1 MAALGDASR
10 RQFLIYGT
18 SSLALASIA
27 ARAQRSLEPLPA
39 ALGPSDAAVPAQDGA
54 ARTADAAGHLT
65 VAVRIDNHGPYR
77 FVVDT
82 GADRTV
88 LATDVAAEL
97 GLLHGERVMLEGVVR
112 AVATETVTL
121 RELAFGSVRCG
132 PLMVPILPHSMLQ
145 ADGYLGL
152 DTLDGHRVTFD
163 FKNHTLQVSEPRSR
177 FGAFWLGQQNEARIR
192 TVGSSGHLR
201 ALHCTVDGVP
211 AAAFV
216 DSGAEV
222 SAGNPPLLAALARR
236 NPAYSQLG
244 AISVS
249 GITGGETLGNVTLV
263 KKIRL
268 MDLEFTDCPL
278 LIADFQIFAVWGLR
292 QYPSL
297 LIGMNLLRQFSKV
310 SIDYGRKELRFDLA
324 SVNLL
329 QST

>member
-65 VAVRIDNHGPYR
+65 VAVRIDNHGPYH

-88 LATDVAAEL
+88 LATDVAA
-97 GLLHGERVMLEGVVR
+97 
-112 AVATETVTL
+112 ETVTL

>member
-1 MAALGDASR
+1 
-10 RQFLIYGT
+10 
-18 SSLALASIA
+18 
-27 ARAQRSLEPLPA
+27 
-39 ALGPSDAAVPAQDGA
+39 
-54 ARTADAAGHLT
+54 
-65 VAVRIDNHGPYR
+65 
-77 FVVDT
+77 
-82 GADRTV
+82 
-88 LATDVAAEL
+88 
-97 GLLHGERVMLEGVVR
+97 
-112 AVATETVTL
+112 
-121 RELAFGSVRCG
+121 LAFGSVRCG

-163 FKNHTLQVSEPRSR
+163 FRNHTLQVSEPRSR
-177 FGAFWLGQQNEARIR
+177 IGAFWLGQQNEARIR

-236 NPAYSQLG
+236 NPTYSELG